1 MRIATFNLESLDL
14 APDGEAAFQRRA
26 AVLRPQLEA
35 LQADILCLQ
44 EVNGQHVP
52 GKADRALTALTRLL
66 AETCYDTYHLV
77 ASAAKSPKG
86 GVADVHNLVILS
98 RRPAHESE
106 ALRHRLVPP
115 LPYRSL
121 TAQPES
127 ARDLMLEW
135 DRPLLHAAFETE
147 GGRMLHVINLHL
159 RSPLAS
165 PIPGQK
171 LNADT
176 WGTLAG
182 WAEGYFTATLKRSGQ
197 ALEARLLVERLF
209 DAQPEALIAVCGDLN
224 AGEEE
229 TPSRI
234 LQATLEDSGNEA
246 LASRALEPL
255 EWRLPEARRFTVLHA
270 GRRRMLDHILCSPPL
285 AERCRAVEI
294 DNAQLPD
301 EEKMTADDPRSNH
314 APLIAEFD
322 L

>member
-26 AVLRPQLEA
+26 AVLRPQLDA

-44 EVNGQHVP
+44 EVNGQHVR
-52 GKADRALTALTRLL
+52 GRSERALTALTRLL
-66 AETCYDTYHLV
+66 AETRYDSHHLV
-77 ASAAKSPKG
+77 ASAAKGPKR

-98 RRPAHESE
+98 RRPARESE

-127 ARDLMLEW
+127 ARDMTLEW
-135 DRPLLHAAFETE
+135 DRPLLHAAFETDA
-147 GGRMLHVINLHL
+147 GRTLHVINLHL

-171 LNADT
+171 LNAGT
-176 WGTLAG
+176 WGSLAG

-197 ALEARLLVERLF
+197 ALEARLLVERIF
-209 DAQPEALIAVCGDLN
+209 DAEPDALIAVCGDLN

-246 LASRALEPL
+246 LASRALEAL
-255 EWRLPEARRFTVLHA
+255 EWRLPEARRFTVLHN
-270 GRRRMLDHILCSPPL
+270 GRRRMLDHILCSRPL
-285 AERCRAVEI
+285 AARCRKVIA
-294 DNAQLPD
+294 DNESLPD
-301 EEKMTADDPRSNH
+301 EEQMAADDPRSNH